1 MALGEIQTALNGGE
15 ISPKLYA
22 RTDLSKFEAGAAL
35 LRNWMVDFR
44 GGVTNRPGTKFIAA
58 VKNVAGQKRLIPFI
72 VSTDAAYVLEF
83 GNLYI
88 RVYLEGL
95 FITEVVTPYLAGD
108 LALLK
113 YTQSADVLTLVHPL
127 YPPANLSRT
136 TDTTFVYAVLSVGP
150 GIDPPVLPAVAS
162 AMVAPHSGPYS
173 FGYLITAVD
182 LDGKEE
188 SLPSNPGVKHSEGM
202 NETTNRVIG
211 LTWTP
216 PAQAVSRYNIYKWGP
231 VDSVTMNPATVWG
244 FIGTAQTNTFTDN
257 NIAPDFSKQPPGWG
271 DPFSGGQIQ
280 SIVVTAGGSGYDGV
294 SGDWPTAI
302 PFVPLVITGDGTGA
316 AGYAVINHSSGKII
330 GAYLTNPGKNYTTA
344 TVTANGQGGTGATF
358 AVTFSDPGAL
368 DPACTAYVQQRRVFA
383 GSNLK
388 PETLVMS
395 QIGRYNN
402 FNTTPVSLATDA
414 IPFSIAGEQVNT
426 IKSMVGVSY
435 GLLLFT
441 TSEVHLLNGGSP
453 YAAITN
459 ESVSVQS
466 QSSVGAN
473 DLQPIRV
480 NADVLYT
487 QNKGNRVRNLA
498 FAWQKQAFQGSD
510 ISALAAHLFDG
521 FLTTEWTWAEE
532 PFKIAWLVR
541 DDGKMLSLTYAP
553 DQEVAA
559 WCRHDTQ
566 GLFKSVCSV
575 PEGDTNAVYVI
586 VERHIPNSVGSP
598 CWVQYIE
605 RFTEKANCCIFDSW
619 YVDCGVALDRQ
630 TTTDPLYITPAGTNV
645 VTLNTYDPC
654 SSVPTG
660 NFGGK
665 GSVPSVVGI
674 QNFDLSPLTHD
685 NGGPSIDFDG
695 GRLFIGDAFDGKIAS
710 YSFPGY
716 TLLHG
721 PVSSVH
727 GNNGLMYDEGGDKLY
742 GWDLATNVAILN
754 QMDPTTFAVLN
765 TFGVA
770 SSSMP
775 TDATH
780 WAYPRDVDTVDVG
793 GATYLVSTALNATQ
807 TNGQVSVL
815 ALSNMG
821 TILPV
826 WDGQQHHTDEV
837 LGVVCKG
844 KQLKGFGVA
853 WVATMTPNVGG
864 SISLGLY
871 QVLISFGTSAMNKI
885 GFITPSAIGTG
896 WTHATDCIGIML
908 DETDGNIIAQYV
920 SQNLAAWSN
929 LSTYSAGDLAS
940 SGGHDFVSKVGANTN
955 HSPTIG
961 GDAFWTDLGVSPVLG
976 GFGQDTRIVKIN
988 VKTCAV
994 MWSVPIIAGMNG
1006 RQLFNQSRCRYGRLT
1021 WIDNLGGATAKQHSI
1036 NTITGVDTVSSNLTF
1051 VSLNGQQFTEDYT
1064 GNVFVNTSFGTGTVT
1079 PIGTTPSSFN
1089 SWATFGPGPA
1099 YPAAAL
1105 PSVVGEVIQI
1115 ECGKIL
1121 ITAQASPTQVTGSII
1136 SPLDLAVADDP
1147 DGLLIPIS
1155 AGAWTIVTPTTTLTG
1170 LDHLDGKQVVGLAD
1184 GVAFGPLTVVGGSI
1198 TLGAAASNIVAG
1210 LKYTQQIQT
1219 LRLTMDDLQPGSI
1232 QGKRKL
1238 VPGVILR
1245 LDCTKG
1251 ISVGQD
1257 FNNLTPVPEANDI
1270 DSNFV
1275 GLNPGEL
1282 FEGDAFVVIGAS
1294 WDDKGDICIEQDLP
1308 LPASVLGIIIQ
1319 AVPGDTGR

>member
-22 RTDLSKFEAGAAL
+22 RTDLAKFEAGAAL
-35 LRNWMVDFR
+35 LRNFIVDFR
-44 GGVTNRPGTKFIAA
+44 GGVTNRAGTQFIAA
-58 VKNVAGQKRLIPFI
+58 CKDVTGQKRLIPFI
-72 VSTDAAYVLEF
+72 VSTDAAFVLEF

-88 RVYLEGL
+88 RVYLLGEL
-95 FITEVVTPYLAGD
+95 VAEVVTPYIEAD
-108 LALLK
+108 LVLLK
-113 YTQSADVLTLVHPL
+113 YTQSADVLTLVHPS

-136 TDTTFVYAVLSVGP
+136 SDVGFSYDLISVGP
-150 GIDPPVLPAVAS
+150 GIDAPVIPALAS
-162 AMVAPHSGPYS
+162 SMVAPHSGPYS

-216 PAQAVSRYNIYKWGP
+216 PAQGVSRYNIYKWGP
-231 VDSVTMNPATVWG
+231 VDAVTMNPATVWG

-294 SGDWPTAI
+294 SGDWPTAV

-330 GAYLTNPGKNYTTA
+330 GAYLTNPGKNYTNA

-358 AVTFSDPGAL
+358 SVTFSDPQAL
-368 DPACTAYVQQRRVFA
+368 NPACTAYVQQRRVFA
-383 GSNLK
+383 GSDLK
-388 PETLVMS
+388 PETLVLS
-395 QIGRYNN
+395 QIGKYNN

-414 IPFSIAGEQVNT
+414 IPFSIAGEQVNS

-453 YAAITN
+453 YASITT

-473 DLQPIRV
+473 DIQPLRV

-532 PFKIAWLVR
+532 PFKVAWLVR
-541 DDGKMLSLTYAP
+541 DDGHMVSLTYAP

-586 VERHIPNSVGSP
+586 VERHIPNAAGNP
-598 CWVQYIE
+598 CWVEYIE
-605 RFTEKANCCIFDSW
+605 RLTEKANCCIFDAW
-619 YVDCGVALDRQ
+619 YVDCGVSLNRPA
-630 TTTDPLYITPAGTNV
+630 TTDPLYITPAGAGV

-654 SSVPTG
+654 SSVHTG
-660 NFGGK
+660 NFGGQ
-665 GSVPSVVGI
+665 GNVPSVAGI
-674 QNFDLSPLTHD
+674 QNFDLSPMTHR

-695 GRLFIGDAFDGKIAS
+695 GRLFIGNAFDGQIAS

-716 TLLHG
+716 TLLNG
-721 PVSSVH
+721 PLSSVD
-727 GNNGLMYDEGGDKLY
+727 GNNGLMFNEVDGFLY
-742 GWDLATNVAILN
+742 GWNGATNVAILRRL
-754 QMDPTTFAVLN
+754 DSHSFARV
-765 TFGVA
+765 TSFGVA

-775 TDATH
+775 TDANH
-780 WAYPRDVDTVDVG
+780 WAYPRDVDTTVDG
-793 GATYLVSTALNATQ
+793 SGRNYLVSTALNASQ
-807 TNGQVSVL
+807 TSGQISVL
-815 ALSNMG
+815 NLGA
-821 TILPV
+821 TIS
-826 WDGQQHHTDEV
+826 WDGVDLHTDEF
-837 LGVVCKG
+837 LGSVTKG
-844 KQLKGFGVA
+844 KVEGGLGVA
-853 WVATMTPNVGG
+853 WVLTSTNNLGG

-871 QVLISFGTSAMNKI
+871 KVLLSGGVSSMHKVGLIDPTK
-885 GFITPSAIGTG
+885 IGTG
-896 WTHATDCIGIML
+896 WTHATQNNGLML
-908 DETDGNIIAQYV
+908 DEKDGNVIVQYV
-920 SQNLAAWSN
+920 TQNLAAWSSI
-929 LSTYSAGDLAS
+929 STFVAGDLVS
-940 SGGHDFVSKVGANTN
+940 SSGHDFVSKVSANTN
-955 HSPTIG
+955 HLPTLG
-961 GDAFWTDLGVSPVLG
+961 GDAFWRDLGVSPVLG

-988 VKTCAV
+988 VKTLAV
-994 MWSVPIIAGMNG
+994 MWSIPIIDGMTG
-1006 RQLFNQSRCRYGRLT
+1006 LQLFNQSRCQYGRLT
-1021 WIDNLGGATAKQHSI
+1021 WLDGHGGGNSQQHSI
-1036 NTITGVDTVSSNLTF
+1036 NTITGVDTVSAVLTI
-1051 VSLNGQQFTEDYT
+1051 VTSGNQFTEDYT
-1064 GNVFVNTSFGTGTVT
+1064 GNVFVDTQFATGNVV
-1079 PIGTTPSSFN
+1079 PIGATPASFN
-1089 SWATFGPGPA
+1089 SWATLGPGPA
-1099 YPAAAL
+1099 FPAAL
-1105 PSVVGEVIQI
+1105 PPSVVGEVIQI

-1121 ITAQASPTQVTGSII
+1121 ISAQASPTQATGTII
-1136 SPLDLAVADDP
+1136 APLDLAVPDDP
-1147 DGLLIPIS
+1147 DGLIIPIN
-1155 AGAWTIVTPTTTLTG
+1155 AGAWTLTVPTNVLTG
-1170 LDHLDGKQVVGLAD
+1170 LDHLEGKSVVGLAD
-1184 GVAFGPLTVVGGSI
+1184 GVVIGPLTVTGGSI
-1198 TLGAAASNIVAG
+1198 PLPANTTNAVAG

-1219 LRLTMDDLQPGSI
+1219 LYLTMDDLQPGSI

-1238 VPGVILR
+1238 VPAATLR

-1251 ISVGQD
+1251 LKVGQD
-1257 FNNLTPVPEANDI
+1257 FNSLTPVPDCGDI
-1270 DSNFV
+1270 DTNFV
-1275 GLNPGEL
+1275 GLNPGTL
-1282 FEGDAFVVIGAS
+1282 FSGDAYVVFTGA
-1294 WDDKGDICIEQDLP
+1294 WDEKGEVCIQQDDP
-1308 LPASVLGIIIQ
+1308 LPASVLGIIVQ
-1319 AVPGDTGR
+1319 VVAGDTGR

>member
-15 ISPKLYA
+15 LSPKLYA
-22 RTDLSKFEAGAAL
+22 RTDLAKFEAGAAL
-35 LRNWMVDFR
+35 LRNWIVDFR

-88 RVYLEGL
+88 RVYLQGV
-95 FITEVVTPYLAGD
+95 FVTEVVTPYLAGD

-113 YTQSADVLTLVHPL
+113 FTQSADVLTLVHPL

-136 TDTTFVYAVLSVGP
+136 SDVAFSYAILSVGP
-150 GIDPPVLPAVAS
+150 GIDAPVLTT
-162 AMVAPHSGPYS
+162 MIAPHSGPYS

-188 SLPSNPGVKHSEGM
+188 SLGSNPGVKHSEGM

-216 PAQAVSRYNIYKWGP
+216 PAQAVSRYNVYKWGP
-231 VDSVTMNPATVWG
+231 VDAVTMNPATVWG

-280 SIVVTAGGSGYDGV
+280 SIVVLTGGAGYDGV

-302 PFVPLVITGDGTGA
+302 PFVPLSIVGDGTGA
-316 AGYAVINHSSGKII
+316 AGYAAIDHATAKII

-344 TVTANGQGGTGATF
+344 TITANGQGGTGATF

-368 DPACTAYVQQRRVFA
+368 NPACTAYVQQRRVFA
-383 GSNLK
+383 GSDLK
-388 PETLVMS
+388 PETLVLS

-414 IPFSIAGEQVNT
+414 IPFSIAGEQVNS

-453 YAAITN
+453 YASITT

-473 DLQPIRV
+473 DLQPLRV

-521 FLTTEWTWAEE
+521 FITAEWTWSEE
-532 PFKIAWLVR
+532 PYKLAWLVR
-541 DDGKMLSLTYAP
+541 DDGKMISLTYAP

-566 GLFKSVCSV
+566 GLFKSVCSI

-586 VERHIPNSVGSP
+586 VERHIPNSSGVP
-598 CWVQYIE
+598 CWMQYIE
-605 RFTEKANCCIFDSW
+605 RLTEKANCCIFDAW
-619 YVDCGVALDRQ
+619 YVDCGASVDRP

-654 SSVPTG
+654 SSTPSG
-660 NFGGK
+660 NFGGR
-665 GSVPSVVGI
+665 GNVPSVAGI
-674 QNFDLSPLTHD
+674 QNFDLTPLTHD
-685 NGGPSIDFDG
+685 NGGPAIDFDG

-721 PVSSVH
+721 PVTTPD
-727 GNNGLMYDEGGDKLY
+727 GNVGLMYDEGGDKLY
-742 GWDLATNVAILN
+742 GWVGATNVAILK
-754 QMDPTTFAVLN
+754 QMDPTTFAELN
-765 TFGVA
+765 SFGVA

-793 GATYLVSTALNATQ
+793 GATYLVSTALNASQ
-807 TNGQVSVL
+807 TNGQISVL
-815 ALSNMG
+815 ALNNMG

-826 WDGQQHHTDEV
+826 WDGVQHHTDEF

-853 WVATMTPNVGG
+853 WIVTQTNNLGG

-871 QVLISFGTSAMNKI
+871 QVLISFGSSAMNKVGMI
-885 GFITPSAIGTG
+885 DPTKIGTG
-896 WTHATDCIGIML
+896 WTHSTTCPGILL
-908 DETDGNIIAQYV
+908 DEKDGNIIAQFTT
-920 SQNLAAWSN
+920 QDLAAWSAIGN
-929 LSTYSAGDLAS
+929 YFAGDLVH
-940 SGGHDFVSKVGANTN
+940 SGTHDFVSKTTGNLN
-955 HSPTIG
+955 HLPTVG
-961 GDAFWTDLGVSPVLG
+961 GDAFWTDLGVPGSFATEQG
-976 GFGQDTRIVKIN
+976 RIVKIN
-988 VKTCAV
+988 VKTGAI
-994 MWSVPIIAGMNG
+994 MWGVTIVAAMVGG
-1006 RQLFNQSRCRYGRLT
+1006 QLINQSRCQYGRYT
-1021 WIDNLGGATAKQHSI
+1021 WIDNLGGGSAKQHSI
-1036 NTITGVDTVSSNLTF
+1036 NTITGVDTVSVTLGII
-1051 VSLNGQQFTEDYT
+1051 SLNGQQFTEDYT
-1064 GNVFVNTSFGTGTVT
+1064 GNVFVNTSYASGGNVVQ
-1079 PIGTTPSSFN
+1079 IGTTPSSFT
-1089 SWATFGPGPA
+1089 SWATLGPGPA
-1099 YPAAAL
+1099 YPAAAI

-1115 ECGKIL
+1115 NCGKIL
-1121 ITAQASPTQVTGSII
+1121 ITTQNSPTEVIGDII
-1136 SPLDLAVADDP
+1136 SPLDDLIMTDDP

-1155 AGAWTIVTPTTTLTG
+1155 AGAWTITAPVNALTG
-1170 LDHLDGKQVVGLAD
+1170 LDHLEGKTVVGLAD
-1184 GVAFGPLTVVGGSI
+1184 GVVIGPSVVTGGSI
-1198 TLGAAASNIVAG
+1198 PLPAGTTNAVAG

-1219 LRLTMDDLQPGSI
+1219 LYLTMDDLQPGSI

-1238 VPGVILR
+1238 VPAATLR

-1251 ISVGQD
+1251 LKVGQD
-1257 FNNLTPVPEANDI
+1257 FDSLTPVPDCGDI
-1270 DSNFV
+1270 DTNFV

-1282 FEGDAFVVIGAS
+1282 FSGDAYVVFTGA
-1294 WDDKGDICIEQDLP
+1294 WDEKGEVCIQQDDP
-1308 LPASVLGIIIQ
+1308 LPASVLGIIVQ
-1319 AVPGDTGR
+1319 VVPGDTGR